1 VLARGFA
8 ARRCWVLGAALAEP
22 ALSTQHF
29 ASSTPASPTMRGM
42 PLQDDPKLHVP
53 PTPHASLED
62 RNLLDRPSREETLQ
76 SESWRVLRITSEFV
90 SGFDHLAD
98 VYPAVSIFGSAR
110 TQLSDRYFDLAVR
123 TAELLGRAGFAIITG
138 GGPGIM
144 EAANKGAREAKAL
157 SIGCNIEL
165 PFEQE
170 LNTYCDKS
178 MTFRY
183 FFVRKTMFIK
193 YSEAF
198 ITFPGGFGT
207 LDELFGAL
215 VLIQTKKISDFPVIL
230 FGSEYWAGMVDWLR
244 KRVLEANNITQED
257 VDSIHI
263 VDEPE
268 RVRDI
273 VVAYHEKAVGK
284 GRK

>member
-1 VLARGFA
+1 MGSDYAVTSPAM
-8 ARRCWVLGAALAEP
+8 AEQP
-22 ALSTQHF
+22 ADLHI
-29 ASSTPASPTMRGM
+29 P
-42 PLQDDPKLHVP
+42 PKP
-53 PTPHASLED
+53 REALED
-62 RNLLDRPSREETLQ
+62 RKLLDRPSREEMLQ

-90 SGFDHLAD
+90 TGIEHLTG

-110 TQLSDRYFDLAVR
+110 TQLSNRYYGAAVE

-144 EAANKGAREAKAL
+144 EAANRGAKKAGAL

-165 PFEQE
+165 PFEQHINE
-170 LNTYCDKS
+170 YVDRS

-207 LDELFGAL
+207 LDELMGAL
-215 VLIQTKKISDFPVIL
+215 TLIQTKKITNFPVIL
-230 FGSEYWAGMVDWLR
+230 FGSDYWGGLIEWMR
-244 KRVLEANNITQED
+244 KVVLTANNIKQED
-257 VDSIHI
+257 VDSIHL
-263 VDEPE
+263 VDDPVK
-268 RVRDI
+268 VRDI
-273 VVAYHEKAVGK
+273 VCAFHDRAMQTDTDEADMPHAA
-284 GRK
+284 RSD

>member
-1 VLARGFA
+1 MP
-8 ARRCWVLGAALAEP
+8 EP
-22 ALSTQHF
+22 QE
-29 ASSTPASPTMRGM
+29 PT
-42 PLQDDPKLHVP
+42 LHVP
-53 PTPHASLED
+53 PTQREDLED
-62 RNLLDRPSREETLQ
+62 RKLLDRPSKAETLQ

-90 SGFDHLAD
+90 TGFDHLAD

-110 TQLSDRYFDLAVR
+110 TVLSDRYYEAAVR

-144 EAANKGAREAKAL
+144 EAANKGAKQAGVL
-157 SIGCNIEL
+157 SIGCNIQL

-170 LNTYCDKS
+170 VNTFVDKA

-183 FFVRKTMFIK
+183 FFVRKTMFVK

-230 FGSEYWAGMVDWLR
+230 YGSDYWAGMIDWLR
-244 KRVLEANNITQED
+244 KTMLAANNISQDD
-257 VDSIHI
+257 VDSIHV

-268 RVRDI
+268 QVRDI
-273 VVAYHEKAVGK
+273 VVEYHRKALQDSGK
-284 GRK
+284 K

>member
-1 VLARGFA
+1 MAQHE
-8 ARRCWVLGAALAEP
+8 EP
-22 ALSTQHF
+22 T
-29 ASSTPASPTMRGM
+29 
-42 PLQDDPKLHVP
+42 LHIP
-53 PTPHASLED
+53 PTQRESLED
-62 RNLLDRPSREETLQ
+62 RKLLDRPSRAETLQ
-76 SESWRVLRITSEFV
+76 SDSWRVLRITSEFV

-110 TQLSDRYFDLAVR
+110 TPLADKYYDAAVR

-138 GGPGIM
+138 GGPGMM
-144 EAANKGAREAKAL
+144 EAANKGARQAGAL

-170 LNTYCDKS
+170 LNGFVDKA

-230 FGSEYWAGMVDWLR
+230 FGSDYWAGLIDWLR
-244 KRVLEANNITQED
+244 QRVLAANNITQED

-268 RVRDI
+268 RVCDI
-273 VVAYHEKAVGK
+273 VVEYHEQAERRGK
-284 GRK
+284 

>member
-1 VLARGFA
+1 M
-8 ARRCWVLGAALAEP
+8 RRMAQEP
-22 ALSTQHF
+22 T
-29 ASSTPASPTMRGM
+29 
-42 PLQDDPKLHVP
+42 LHVP
-53 PTPHASLED
+53 PTQHESLED
-62 RNLLDRPSREETLQ
+62 RKLLDRPSRAETLQ
-76 SESWRVLRITSEFV
+76 SDSWRVLRITSEFV

-110 TQLSDRYFDLAVR
+110 TALSDRYYEAAVR
-123 TAELLGRAGFAIITG
+123 TAELLGRAGFAVITG

-144 EAANKGAREAKAL
+144 EAANKGAKQAGAL
-157 SIGCNIEL
+157 SIGCNIQL

-170 LNTYCDKS
+170 LNMFCDKA

-215 VLIQTKKISDFPVIL
+215 VLIQTKKIFDFPVIL
-230 FGSEYWAGMVDWLR
+230 FGTDYWSGLVDWLR
-244 KRVLEANNITQED
+244 QRVLAANNITQDD

-268 RVRDI
+268 KVRDI
-273 VVAYHEKAVGK
+273 VVAYHEHAERG
-284 GRK
+284 GE

>member
-1 VLARGFA
+1 MATEQP
-8 ARRCWVLGAALAEP
+8 AEMHIP
-22 ALSTQHF
+22 
-29 ASSTPASPTMRGM
+29 
-42 PLQDDPKLHVP
+42 PKP
-53 PTPHASLED
+53 REALED
-62 RNLLDRPSREETLQ
+62 RKLLDRPGREEMLQ

-90 SGFDHLAD
+90 AGFDHLTG

-110 TQLSDRYFDLAVR
+110 TQLSNEYYTAAVK

-144 EAANKGAREAKAL
+144 EAANKGAKQAGAL

-165 PFEQE
+165 PFEQQI
-170 LNTYCDKS
+170 NQFVDRS

-207 LDELFGAL
+207 LDELMGAL
-215 VLIQTKKISDFPVIL
+215 TLIQTKKITNFPVIL
-230 FGSEYWAGMVDWLR
+230 FGRDYWKGLIDWMR
-244 KRVLEANNITQED
+244 ATVLVANNIKPD
-257 VDSIHI
+257 DIDSIHV
-263 VDEPE
+263 VDDPE

-273 VVAYHEKAVGK
+273 ICAFHDKAVMT
-284 GRK
+284 

>member
-1 VLARGFA
+1 MATEQPAEMHIPPKPRA
-8 ARRCWVLGAALAEP
+8 A
-22 ALSTQHF
+22 
-29 ASSTPASPTMRGM
+29 
-42 PLQDDPKLHVP
+42 
-53 PTPHASLED
+53 LED
-62 RNLLDRPSREETLQ
+62 RKLLDRPSREEMLQ

-90 SGFDHLAD
+90 AGFDHLTG

-110 TQLSDRYFDLAVR
+110 TKLSNEYYAAAVK

-144 EAANKGAREAKAL
+144 EAANKGAKQAQAV

-165 PFEQE
+165 PFEQQI
-170 LNTYCDKS
+170 NQFVDRS

-198 ITFPGGFGT
+198 VTFPGGFGT
-207 LDELFGAL
+207 LDELMGAL
-215 VLIQTKKISDFPVIL
+215 TLIQTKKITNFPVVL
-230 FGSEYWAGMVDWLR
+230 FGRKYWGGLIDWMR
-244 KRVLEANNITQED
+244 EVVLQANNIAQAD
-257 VDSIHI
+257 VDSIQV

-268 RVRDI
+268 AVRDI
-273 VVAYHEKAVGK
+273 VCAFHDQAMRTNGDEDEPPA
-284 GRK
+284 RMAQSD

>member
-1 VLARGFA
+1 ML
-8 ARRCWVLGAALAEP
+8 P
-22 ALSTQHF
+22 QKTQ
-29 ASSTPASPTMRGM
+29 
-42 PLQDDPKLHVP
+42 P
-53 PTPHASLED
+53 PTRRDELED
-62 RNLLDRPSREETLQ
+62 RKLLDRPSKAETLQ

-110 TQLSDRYFDLAVR
+110 TPIADRYYDDAVR

-144 EAANKGAREAKAL
+144 EAANRGAQQSGAL
-157 SIGCNIEL
+157 SIGCNIQL

-170 LNTYCDKS
+170 INAYVDKA

-183 FFVRKTMFIK
+183 FFVRKTMFVK

-215 VLIQTKKISDFPVIL
+215 VLIQTRKISDFPVIL
-230 FGSEYWAGMVDWLR
+230 YGTTYWAGLVEWLR
-244 KRVLEANNITQED
+244 SSVLTANNIKQED
-257 VDSIHI
+257 VDSIHV
-263 VDEPE
+263 VDTPE
-268 RVRDI
+268 EVRDI
-273 VVAYHEKAVGK
+273 VVAYHEQAEARGK
-284 GRK
+284 

>member
-1 VLARGFA
+1 MEIKDAH
-8 ARRCWVLGAALAEP
+8 EIHIP
-22 ALSTQHF
+22 
-29 ASSTPASPTMRGM
+29 
-42 PLQDDPKLHVP
+42 PKP
-53 PTPHASLED
+53 REALED
-62 RNLLDRPSREETLQ
+62 RKLLDRPSRETRLQ

-90 SGFDHLAD
+90 AGFDHLAD

-110 TQLSDRYFDLAVR
+110 TKLSNDYYGAAVK
-123 TAELLGRAGFAIITG
+123 TAELLGRAGFAVITG

-144 EAANKGAREAKAL
+144 EAANKGARQAGAM

-165 PFEQE
+165 PFEQQI
-170 LNTYCDKS
+170 NQFIDKA

-207 LDELFGAL
+207 LDELMGAL
-215 VLIQTKKISDFPVIL
+215 TLIQTKKITNFPVLL
-230 FGSEYWAGMVDWLR
+230 FGSDYWAGLIQWMRD
-244 KRVLEANNITQED
+244 RVLAANNITQED

-263 VDEPE
+263 VDDPE
-268 RVRDI
+268 RVAEIVCEWHDKALVVDGDEDEDPPPRQAVQRD
-273 VVAYHEKAVGK
+273 
-284 GRK
+284 

>member
-1 VLARGFA
+1 MATEQP
-8 ARRCWVLGAALAEP
+8 AEMHIP
-22 ALSTQHF
+22 
-29 ASSTPASPTMRGM
+29 
-42 PLQDDPKLHVP
+42 PKP
-53 PTPHASLED
+53 REALED
-62 RNLLDRPSREETLQ
+62 RKLLDRPSRQEMLQ

-90 SGFDHLAD
+90 AGFDHLTG

-110 TQLSDRYFDLAVR
+110 TALSNQYYAAAVK

-144 EAANKGAREAKAL
+144 EAANQGAKNAGAL

-165 PFEQE
+165 PFEQQI
-170 LNTYCDKS
+170 NKFVDRS

-198 ITFPGGFGT
+198 VTFPGGFGT
-207 LDELFGAL
+207 LDELMGAL
-215 VLIQTKKISDFPVIL
+215 TLIQTKKITNFPVVL
-230 FGSEYWAGMVDWLR
+230 FGRDYWGGLTDWLR
-244 KRVLEANNITQED
+244 KVVLRANNIKQED

-268 RVRDI
+268 AVRDI
-273 VVAYHEKAVGK
+273 ICAFHDKAMMTNGDEDEPPALL
-284 GRK
+284 RSD

>member
-1 VLARGFA
+1 M
-8 ARRCWVLGAALAEP
+8 EIKQQP
-22 ALSTQHF
+22 DQEIHI
-29 ASSTPASPTMRGM
+29 P
-42 PLQDDPKLHVP
+42 PKP
-53 PTPHASLED
+53 REALED
-62 RNLLDRPSREETLQ
+62 RKLLDRPAPTDLLQ

-90 SGFDHLAD
+90 AGFDHLAD

-110 TQLSDRYFDLAVR
+110 TKASNKYFDLAVR
-123 TAELLGRAGFAIITG
+123 TAELLGKAGFAIITG

-144 EAANKGAREAKAL
+144 EAANKGARLAGAL

-165 PFEQE
+165 PFEQHINAFVDRE
-170 LNTYCDKS
+170 

-207 LDELFGAL
+207 LDELMGA
-215 VLIQTKKISDFPVIL
+215 VTLIQTKKITNFPVIL
-230 FGSEYWAGMVDWLR
+230 FGKEYWGGLIDWMR
-244 KRVLEANNITQED
+244 ERVLAANNIKKED
-257 VDSIHI
+257 IDSIRI

-273 VVAYHEKAVGK
+273 VIEFHDKAVAA
-284 GRK
+284 RNNEDE

>member
-1 VLARGFA
+1 MATEQP
-8 ARRCWVLGAALAEP
+8 AEMHIP
-22 ALSTQHF
+22 
-29 ASSTPASPTMRGM
+29 
-42 PLQDDPKLHVP
+42 PKP
-53 PTPHASLED
+53 REALED
-62 RNLLDRPSREETLQ
+62 RKLLDRPSRDEMLQ

-90 SGFDHLAD
+90 AGFDHLTG

-110 TQLSDRYFDLAVR
+110 TQLSNEYYAAAVK

-144 EAANKGAREAKAL
+144 EAANKGAKQAGAV

-165 PFEQE
+165 PFEQQI
-170 LNTYCDKS
+170 NQFVDRS

-198 ITFPGGFGT
+198 VTFPGGFGT
-207 LDELFGAL
+207 LDELMGAL
-215 VLIQTKKISDFPVIL
+215 TLIQTKKITNFPVVL
-230 FGSEYWAGMVDWLR
+230 FGRDYWGGLIDWLR
-244 KRVLEANNITQED
+244 AVVLKANNIKQED

-263 VDEPE
+263 VDDAEAVCDIIKAFHDQALMTNGDEDEPPP
-268 RVRDI
+268 RPNSD
-273 VVAYHEKAVGK
+273 
-284 GRK
+284 

>member
-1 VLARGFA
+1 MD
-8 ARRCWVLGAALAEP
+8 P
-22 ALSTQHF
+22 AVVIPRTQKE
-29 ASSTPASPTMRGM
+29 
-42 PLQDDPKLHVP
+42 D
-53 PTPHASLED
+53 LED
-62 RNLLDRPSREETLQ
+62 RKLLDRPSRAETLQ
-76 SESWRVLRITSEFV
+76 SDSWRVLRITSEFV

-110 TQLSDRYFDLAVR
+110 TPLADRYYELAMQ

-144 EAANKGAREAKAL
+144 EAANRGAKAAGAL
-157 SIGCNIEL
+157 SIGCNIQL

-170 LNTYCDKS
+170 LNRYVDKA

-198 ITFPGGFGT
+198 VTFPGGFGT

-215 VLIQTKKISDFPVIL
+215 TLIQTKKISDFPVIL
-230 FGSEYWAGMVDWLR
+230 FGSDYWSGMIDWLR
-244 KRVLEANNITQED
+244 KSVLAANNIQQAD
-257 VDSIHI
+257 VDSIHL
-263 VDEPE
+263 VDDPE

-273 VVAYHEKAVGK
+273 VLEYREKAKHRGK
-284 GRK
+284 

>member
-1 VLARGFA
+1 MA
-8 ARRCWVLGAALAEP
+8 
-22 ALSTQHF
+22 QD
-29 ASSTPASPTMRGM
+29 PTM
-42 PLQDDPKLHVP
+42 HVP
-53 PTPHASLED
+53 PTRRESLED
-62 RNLLDRPSREETLQ
+62 RKLLDRPTREEKLQ

-110 TQLSDRYFDLAVR
+110 TILSDRYYASAVR
-123 TAELLGRAGFAIITG
+123 TAELLGKAGFAIITG

-144 EAANKGAREAKAL
+144 EAANKGAKQGGAL

-170 LNTYCDKS
+170 LNIYCDRA

-183 FFVRKTMFIK
+183 FFVRKMMFVK

-198 ITFPGGFGT
+198 VTFPGGFGT

-215 VLIQTKKISDFPVIL
+215 TLIQTKKISDFPVIL
-230 FGSEYWAGMVDWLR
+230 FGSDYWGGLVDWLR
-244 KRVLEANNITQED
+244 QRVLAANNITQED
-257 VDSIHI
+257 VNSIHI

-268 RVRDI
+268 RVCEI
-273 VVAYHEKAVGK
+273 VREYHEKAERNSGK
-284 GRK
+284 QAPGSQPPTPEGG